1 MSHDT
6 GIRLLIDRVLPRAR
20 ELMIQMSNASWEQNT
35 VGSPEAAQKAAQIGR
50 ELKTYFSDPTV
61 FAEIKQWVDE
71 GGAADPALNRQL
83 AQLYRSYLSNQ
94 ISPEEIRETVER
106 QNELRQ
112 LFATFRSTY
121 QGKEISDNA
130 LGEVFRNENN
140 SALRKE
146 AWLASKQ
153 IGALAAEKIR
163 ELARLRNRIA
173 RRLGF
178 RDYFAMVLE
187 SQEIDE
193 QELLES
199 LDRLRQTSDAAF
211 RAEKAALDAELA
223 ERFGVK
229 PEEIMPW
236 HYADPFFQ
244 SAPAGKGGPNV
255 DQYFADKEIAQLSV
269 DFYDTV
275 GLEVRDILE
284 RSDLYERPGKMQHA
298 FCMNVDR
305 QGDVRILCNLK
316 PTQRWMGTQLHEL
329 GHAVYDKYIDPGI
342 PWLLRR
348 PAHTMTTEAIAM
360 LFGRLTNNAHWLTVF
375 VGVPEGEAETAAAY
389 LHRQERRSQLIFSRW
404 GMVMTHFER
413 ELYANPEQELSKV
426 WWDLVSSLQLVPKP
440 EGEGRAT
447 DWASKIHVANYPV
460 YYHNYILGELTASQL
475 QAYLQRDLGER
486 WMMTD
491 EAGAWLWKRIFRP
504 GNLLPWNE
512 RLAKATGERLN
523 PQHFVDQFVGV

>member
-1 MSHDT
+1 MSRD
-6 GIRLLIDRVLPRAR
+6 GAIQQVIDRILPRAQ
-20 ELMIQMSNASWEQNT
+20 ELMIQMSYASWEQNT
-35 VGSPEAAQKAAQIGR
+35 AGTAEAAQKAAQIGR
-50 ELKTYFSDPTV
+50 ELKSYFADPTV
-61 FAEIKQWVDE
+61 FAELKLLKE
-71 GGAADPALNRQL
+71 AGGAEDPRLNRQL
-83 AQLYRSYLSNQ
+83 AQLYRSYLANQ
-94 ISPEEIRETVER
+94 ISPEEIAETVER
-106 QNELRQ
+106 ENELRQ
-112 LFATFRSTY
+112 LFATFRATY
-121 QGKEISDNA
+121 QGRQISDNE
-130 LGEVFRNENN
+130 LGEVFRSESD
-140 SALRKE
+140 SAKRQE

-153 IGALAAEKIR
+153 IGAQAAEKVR

-178 RDYFAMVLE
+178 RDYFDMVLQ

-193 QELLES
+193 QELLATF
-199 LDRLRQTSDAAF
+199 DRLRQTSDAAF
-211 RAEKAALDAELA
+211 RAEKGALDSELA

-255 DQYFADKEIAQLSV
+255 DQYFAGKDIAQLSV

-305 QGDVRILCNLK
+305 KGDVRILCNLK

-360 LFGRLTNNAHWLTVF
+360 LFGRLTNNAHWLTAF
-375 VGVPEGEAETAAAY
+375 AGVPVAEAQAAAEY

-413 ELYANPEQELSKV
+413 ALYADPDQDLGKV
-426 WWDLVSSLQLVPKP
+426 WWDLVSGLQLVRRP
-440 EGEGRAT
+440 EGEERAT

-475 QAYLQRDLGER
+475 QAYLEKDLGDR

-504 GNLLPWNE
+504 GNLLPWND
-512 RLAKATGERLN
+512 RMQQATGERLN
-523 PQHFVDQFVGV
+523 PQHFVDQFVGE